1 MEKHACAAAAPLSEI
16 QNSENLNCRNQ
27 NQENYRTPTAEG
39 DAEILRK
46 MLRFRA
52 WHRGTREM
60 DLLIGSFADL
70 YLAQFSEADLLIFQ
84 EILTHQDPD
93 VYDWVIGRAT
103 PPVELNSRVME
114 LLCKHRFAGL
124 CS

>member
-1 MEKHACAAAAPLSEI
+1 MKNHACTIADLD
-16 QNSENLNCRNQ
+16 N
-27 NQENYRTPTAEG
+27 RTSQDSHALTPKGE
-39 DAEILRK
+39 DLRK

-70 YLAQFSEADLLIFQ
+70 HLPQFDEAELLIFQ

-93 VYDWVIGRAT
+93 VYDWVIGRCA
-103 PPVELNSRVME
+103 PPVELNSRVLE
-114 LLCKHRFAGL
+114 LLCRHRFVRP
-124 CS
+124 CC

>member
-1 MEKHACAAAAPLSEI
+1 MKNHAAAAQTGN
-16 QNSENLNCRNQ
+16 QNSKNNIP
-27 NQENYRTPTAEG
+27 PTTEQGEEA
-39 DAEILRK
+39 LRK

-70 YLAQFSEADLLIFQ
+70 YLVQFNEAELLIFQ
-84 EILTHQDPD
+84 EILTRQDPD
-93 VYDWVIGRAT
+93 VYDWVIGRSA

-114 LLCKHRFAGL
+114 LLCKHQFAGA